1 MGQHLSFSWRGLRM
15 ADGLRLGPQS
25 TRYLRSARWILG
37 ATIPFLLVASSASAR
52 PAMAAELIAARTIPP
67 HEVTSAAL
75 APGPV
80 WVTVATWDLGEERL
94 IVPDPGS
101 GRAFLFNLDGTLAR
115 TIGQPGLG
123 PLEIELAATAY
134 ALGDRYLL
142 SAGLYRW
149 IWVSADF
156 KSIAPFS
163 LEWRETGTTVPYR
176 ELARYNS
183 AAGASKL
190 FVLGTLQSH
199 DFKRTGWELFAVP
212 YTDSR
217 VVERLGPL
225 AIDADEDERDLNDFT
240 PKLAACG
247 ERLYLLR
254 MSQRLAIEDVG
265 PPRRRLRSFPSS
277 FADRPRLPPLKGPQ
291 TVVARLAAMRAARL
305 ADGLFCLGD
314 GPLLMLAHQPRLEGG
329 LQWLVYPIDP
339 IADRL
344 GRPIELPT
352 RAGEIVFVPGR
363 RSWAILEK
371 GNLRQVGLQP
381 LTRLLRFANPLSGA
395 GAID

>member
-1 MGQHLSFSWRGLRM
+1 M
-15 ADGLRLGPQS
+15 ADGLRLGPQPA
-25 TRYLRSARWILG
+25 RYLRSARWILG
-37 ATIPFLLVASSASAR
+37 ATIPFLLVAPSASAR
-52 PAMAAELIAARTIPP
+52 PAMAAELIAARTIPA

-123 PLEIELAATAY
+123 PLEIEFAAAAY

-156 KSIAPFS
+156 KPIAPFP
-163 LEWRETGTTVPYR
+163 LEWRETKSQAAYR
-176 ELARYNS
+176 ELSWYHS
-183 AAGASKL
+183 TAGATKL
-190 FVLGTLQSH
+190 FVLGALQSH
-199 DFKRTGWELFAVP
+199 DFKRDSWELYGVP

-225 AIDADEDERDLNDFT
+225 AIDADDDERNLNELM

-247 ERLYLLR
+247 DRLYLLR
-254 MSQRLAIEDVG
+254 MSQALAIEEVVT
-265 PPRRRLRSFPSS
+265 PRRRLKSFPDA
-277 FADRPRLPPLKGPQ
+277 FRERPRLPPFDGPRNI
-291 TVVARLAAMRAARL
+291 VERNAAIRAARM
-305 ADGLFCLGD
+305 ADGLFCLGN
-314 GPLLMLAHQPRLEGG
+314 GTLLMLAHQPRQEGG
-329 LQWLVYPIDP
+329 IQWLVYPIDP

-352 RAGEIVFVPGR
+352 RAGGIVFVPGR

-371 GNLRQVGLQP
+371 GDLRQAGLQP
-381 LTRLLRFANPLSGA
+381 LTRLLSFANPLSGA